1 MHTSK
6 MVFSTAAAI
15 AALSLAAS
23 AAVIAVDDFSYP
35 DGNLAGNNGGSGWGA
50 AWTTL
55 PGPQATVASGAATF
69 TFASTGAYVG
79 SENSRALS
87 AAIGAGTTTWIRF
100 DGGMSTS
107 PSVSDSFGG
116 ISLYAGTQERA
127 LIGKDWPGNDIW
139 AIKGYN
145 SANVTTKYDSTIP
158 LTGGMADVWVKIV
171 NGAGANDDTMS
182 LWVNPADFS
191 SEAALGTALGTLS
204 GRDLNFDTIRLRGGS
219 ATSGHTATWTYD
231 DLKITNDFASMIPE
245 PSSALLGG
253 LGLLALLRRR
263 RA

>member
-1 MHTSK
+1 MYSPK
-6 MVFSTAAAI
+6 AFTAAALLT
-15 AALSLAAS
+15 AATISNAAPVAS
-23 AAVIAVDDFSYP
+23 EDFTYP
-35 DGNLAGNNGGSGWGA
+35 DGDLAGNNGGSGWGA
-50 AWTTL
+50 AWATL
-55 PGPQATVASGAATF
+55 SGPQATVASGAATF
-69 TFASTGAYVG
+69 TFASTGAFVA
-79 SENSRALS
+79 SENSRALP
-87 AAIGAGTTTWIRF
+87 ATIGAGTTTWIRF

-253 LGLLALLRRR
+253 LGVLALLRRR